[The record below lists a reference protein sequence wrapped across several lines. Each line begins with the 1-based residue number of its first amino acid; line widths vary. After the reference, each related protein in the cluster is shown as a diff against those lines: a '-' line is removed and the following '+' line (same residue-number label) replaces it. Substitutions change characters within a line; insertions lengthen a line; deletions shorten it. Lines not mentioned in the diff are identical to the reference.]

1 MTHARTFCTS
11 ILLAALALILGGC
24 TSLQE
29 TYAGKTSG
37 QVWTAMVASANN
49 PDYYPDWHV
58 TRNDVWVDESGARI
72 EIHRVL
78 ERDYIVPLGHP
89 QRQTREWQQRVVLAT
104 SGDNQPVI
112 EFTSRNLGVPAK
124 AREEAMMFFADVWQL
139 LGGRPDPAPDE
150 ASDDARESIDVI
162 DG

>member
-1 MTHARTFCTS
+1 MNHARTLHS
-11 ILLAALALILGGC
+11 SVLLTALALILGGC

-29 TYAGKTSG
+29 TYPGKTSG

-58 TRNDVWVDESGARI
+58 TRNDVWVDEPGARI

-89 QRQTREWQQRVVLAT
+89 QHQSREWQQRVVLAT
-104 SGDNQPVI
+104 GRDDQPVI

-124 AREEAMMFFADVWQL
+124 AREEAMMFFADVWEL
-139 LGGRPDPAPDE
+139 LGGRPEPAPDE
-150 ASDDARESIDVI
+150 ANNAADESIDVI